1 MFLKFVVNSILFF
14 ACYNSIFA
22 QYRPHNRLQKARY
35 DSLQRIESEKE
46 NAIIGLISF
55 SQTIA
60 HKSHGVEN
68 AEVRALL
75 AKEAYDLNQAAEGN
89 FYDSYI
95 GEALYA
101 AVAGLKPNFNLITN
115 PTEAQNMNPLE
126 VLKNLRALAKSPTN
140 ALLSTPNN
148 KYLYSC
154 NGRNILCWENKYP
167 PQTPQIAYQSSKE
180 SISNMLIIK
189 DNTLAR
195 ATVNGEIEI
204 FSLRANQLSLDT
216 IIKTHNGTTITNMV
230 VREKF
235 IISIGTD
242 GKLFSTS
249 IYDYTSS
256 FLAELRFKN
265 GLLDMGITSDGKY
278 LLCVSA
284 HTNQLHLINLEDNA
298 TEVESLNDAFS
309 TSAIDGDSIKITALA
324 HSPNDVYLAI
334 GYSNGAIRIWN
345 LLDYNIFENKPE
357 LLLFQQQKINDLV
370 FSNNS
375 QQLAAASGDSL
386 ISLWQIDTS
395 VRAKVFRGYG
405 DSFESNPYKDY
416 RYAPIRFKNLLSVSS
431 SLAFSHDNKRLFAG
445 NQNGEVQ
452 IFETN
457 MAIYATQI
465 CDLVGK
471 NLSDKVWGKY
481 IGANIE
487 EVSKKYDIFS
497 RVLKQEKRNPFNTC
511 GEGKPTID

>member
-1 MFLKFVVNSILFF
+1 MLIKFVVNSILFF

-22 QYRPHNRLQKARY
+22 QYSEPDHLLRAKR
-35 DSLQRIESEKE
+35 DSFQRIDSGQESV
-46 NAIIGLISF
+46 IVGLISLA
-55 SQTIA
+55 QTIA

-75 AKEAYDLNQAAEGN
+75 AKEAYDLNKAAEGN

-95 GEALYA
+95 GEALYT

-115 PTEAQNMNPLE
+115 PTEAKNISPLE
-126 VLKNLRALAKSPTN
+126 VLKNLKTLAKSPTN
-140 ALLSTPNN
+140 SLLSTSDN

-167 PQTPQIAYQSSKE
+167 PQAPQIAYQSSKE
-180 SISNMLIIK
+180 SISNLLIIK
-189 DNTLAR
+189 DKTLAR

-216 IIKTHNGTTITNMV
+216 IIKPHNGTAITNMV
-230 VREKF
+230 VRGKF

-249 IYDYTSS
+249 IHNYTSS

-265 GLLDMGITSDGKY
+265 GLLDVGITPDGKY
-278 LLCVSA
+278 LLCVFA

-298 TEVESLNDAFS
+298 TEVESLKDAFS

-324 HSPNDVYLAI
+324 HSLNGTYLAV

-345 LLDYNIFENKPE
+345 LRDYNIFENKPE
-357 LLLFQQQKINDLV
+357 LLLFHQQKINDLV

-375 QQLAAASGDSL
+375 QQLAAASGDSS

-395 VRAKVFRGYG
+395 VSAKVFRGYG
-405 DSFESNPYKDY
+405 DSFESNPYRDY
-416 RYAPIRFKNLLSVSS
+416 RYAPIRFKNLPSASS

-452 IFETN
+452 IFETD
-457 MAIYATQI
+457 MAAYTTQI
-465 CDLVGK
+465 CNLVDKSLGE
-471 NLSDKVWGKY
+471 KVWGKY
-481 IGANIE
+481 LGISLE
-487 EVSKKYDIFS
+487 EILKMYDIFP
-497 RVLKQEKRNPFNTC
+497 RVLNQEKRDPFSTC
-511 GEGKPTID
+511 GGGKPSID